1 MLRFEAR
8 RPVRVVLPVI
18 DAEGLQFREKVS
30 LALDAMDRANR
41 TSSLPRFF
49 QQTGLLVRLRH
60 TDDGGVRTEPLRPDA
75 LRGELARVADWVR
88 TTPSGKNPID
98 PPPSISRDIL
108 ALPRWDFPRLRR
120 VATVPYFSRAGRL
133 IATPG
138 YDRDEGVLLHL
149 PPKLVIGDV
158 PERPSVA
165 DVDLAKRLI
174 LEELFGDFP
183 FSGDADR
190 AHALGALLY
199 PFVREIIDSP
209 LPLHVVDAPTPG
221 TGKGLLAQAI
231 VLVSTGAYPGVVSE
245 KDDNEELRKTI
256 TALLLEGASA
266 VVIDNVTRKLGQVSL
281 AALLTARTW
290 RDRLLGKSKTVEVPN
305 RTLWIVTGNNVAM
318 NDEMARRSVRIRLD
332 AGVEEPWHRQG
343 FRHDPLLEWADEHR
357 GELVWA
363 ALVLVANWLA
373 RGAEPFTERTL
384 GSFEV
389 WARVI
394 GGVLRDA
401 GIEGFLQGR
410 QRMHSEADRDSA
422 SWAAFFEAWWREY
435 GDRPMTAGEL
445 LAVAEDALPE
455 VIGNGSDRSR
465 STRLGLA
472 LGRKRGRVFAGLR
485 FQEIDTTDDCSR
497 SRTAWSLLSVA
508 SEAHCRV
515 IERLDVGAQ
524 AVVAQDKRPCRPNVA
539 PGTEE
544 GLE

>member
-1 MLRFEAR
+1 MAMMMMMPNRRAR
-8 RPVRVVLPVI
+8 
-18 DAEGLQFREKVS
+18 
-30 LALDAMDRANR
+30 
-41 TSSLPRFF
+41 
-49 QQTGLLVRLRH
+49 
-60 TDDGGVRTEPLRPDA
+60 
-75 LRGELARVADWVR
+75 
-88 TTPSGKNPID
+88 
-98 PPPSISRDIL
+98 
-108 ALPRWDFPRLRR
+108 
-120 VATVPYFSRAGRL
+120 
-133 IATPG
+133 
-138 YDRDEGVLLHL
+138 
-149 PPKLVIGDV
+149 
-158 PERPSVA
+158 SVA
-165 DVDLAKRLI
+165 DVDRAKRLI
-174 LEELFGDFP
+174 LEELLGDFP
-183 FSGDADR
+183 FSGEADR
-190 AHALGALLY
+190 THAVGALLY

-245 KDDNEELRKTI
+245 KGDNEELRKTI

-290 RDRLLGKSKTVEVPN
+290 RDRLLGRSKTVEVPN

-343 FRHDPLLEWADEHR
+343 FRHDPLLEWEDEHR

-384 GSFEV
+384 GSFEP
-389 WARVI
+389 WARVV

-422 SWAAFFEAWWREY
+422 CWAAFFEAWWREY
-435 GDRPMTAGEL
+435 GDQPMTAGEL
-445 LAVAEDALPE
+445 LAVAEDALAE
-455 VIGNGSDRSR
+455 VVGNGSDRSR

-472 LGRKRGRVFAGLR
+472 LGRKRGRVFAALR
-485 FQEIDTTDDCSR
+485 LQEVETTDDNSR
-497 SRTAWSLLSVA
+497 PRTAWGLASAA
-508 SEAHCRV
+508 SEARRGDV
-515 IERLDVGAQ
+515 ERLDVGEQ
-524 AVVAQDKRPCRPNVA
+524 AVVAQDTQPSDRNLLIGA
-539 PGTEE
+539 EE